1 MYVAGTVP
9 GEPARGLRVAHVH
22 PVLEHPEVRQAVLV
36 EGDDLAVDEQVAL
49 ARAGDVLS
57 SGQATVMSLP
67 LRLNI
72 RSRAVARP
80 RSSARTPSHLT
91 SCTHSSPRG
100 T

>member
-9 GEPARGLRVAHVH
+9 ASRRAVCALRTCIRSWSTRKSGR
-22 PVLEHPEVRQAVLV
+22 PCSL
-36 EGDDLAVDEQVAL
+36 
-49 ARAGDVLS
+49 RAMISPSTSRSRSPSGDVLS

-72 RSRAVARP
+72 RSRPSRTSV
-80 RSSARTPSHLT
+80 SARTPSHLT